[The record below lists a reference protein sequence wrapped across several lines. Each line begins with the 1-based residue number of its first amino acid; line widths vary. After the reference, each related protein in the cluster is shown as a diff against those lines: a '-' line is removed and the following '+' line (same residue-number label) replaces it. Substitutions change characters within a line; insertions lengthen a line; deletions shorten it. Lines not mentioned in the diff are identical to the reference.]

1 MDNKLKSTI
10 SELLIKFCLIF
21 MPVFSKRFFKLYN
34 LILTSYNSVTTEKLF
49 APIRQDL
56 ERVVEIFNQMF
67 YPLEIITKS
76 NILNLENTK
85 EHLKL
90 GIIKNGNEEEYSQ
103 IYALGAD
110 SKYGRD
116 SMTANA
122 LFCDEHTKIPM
133 FGEGKFGQSFLPMMN
148 STSGVLV
155 AFGITS
161 ADPTCVG
168 YNLYI
173 RNGVKKFIASWE
185 KVYDNKMMN
194 STEEGEG
201 YKKASL
207 NFKEMMGE
215 TSTEWLTNYVMTF
228 DVLDGK
234 FMSPKL
240 IRDNNLMRTTLEL
253 PEYMN
258 PEKFVVGG
266 LDLSSNSDRTVL
278 YVGESYEMM
287 DDRWIFETKDILL
300 YNIDRTSIDI
310 DLIVNKTVNYCIS
323 RKLDILLVDATGM
336 QRVVV
341 NAIINQAHK
350 DGCKT
355 QIIPCDFSNSKKMD
369 MFKYLE
375 KCLYSQRCLLPREE
389 YIETN
394 KEVYIMYD
402 EIINLIKE
410 ESDKGNSNIKYYA
423 PKGKTDDII
432 CAMAMANYAT
442 VFTRNMQN
450 RRKEFEIGK
459 HSFIPKLQ
467 KANWHLTETKNTYT
481 PTSIWDIR

>member
-1 MDNKLKSTI
+1 
-10 SELLIKFCLIF
+10 
-21 MPVFSKRFFKLYN
+21 MPIFSKRYFKVYN
-34 LILTSYNSVTTEKLF
+34 LILTSYNSITTEKLF

-56 ERVVEIFNQMF
+56 DRIIEIFNQMF
-67 YPLEIITKS
+67 YPLEVISKS
-76 NILNLENTK
+76 SILNLDNTK

-116 SMTANA
+116 SLTANA
-122 LFCDEHTKIPM
+122 LIADEISKIPM
-133 FGEGKFGQSFLPMMN
+133 FGEGKFGQSFLPMLN
-148 STSGVLV
+148 STSGVLLG
-155 AFGITS
+155 FGITS

-173 RNGVKKFIASWE
+173 KNGVKKFIASWE
-185 KVYDNKMMN
+185 KVYENKMAN

-207 NFKEMMGE
+207 DFKELMGE
-215 TSTEWLTNYVMTF
+215 ASTEWLTNYVMTF

-240 IRDNNLMRTTLEL
+240 LRDNNLLRTVLEL
-253 PEYMN
+253 PDYTN
-258 PEKFVVGG
+258 QFKYIVGG
-266 LDLSSNSDRTVL
+266 LDLSSSSDRTVL
-278 YVGESYEMM
+278 YMGESYEVM
-287 DDRWIFETKDILL
+287 DDRWIFETKDINI

-310 DLIVNKTVNYCIS
+310 DIVVNKTVNYCQS

-336 QRVVV
+336 QKAYV

-350 DGCKT
+350 ENCKT
-355 QIIPCDFSNSKKMD
+355 QIIPFDFSNNKKMN

-375 KCLYSQRCLLPREE
+375 RCLYSQRCLLPKEE
-389 YIETN
+389 YIDKY
-394 KEVYIMYD
+394 KEVALMYD
-402 EIINLIKE
+402 EIVNLIKE
-410 ESDKGNSNIKYYA
+410 EPEKGGGNTKYYA
-423 PKGKTDDII
+423 PKGKTDDIM

-442 VFTRNMQN
+442 ILVRTMQN
-450 RRKEFEIGK
+450 ARKEIEIGK
-459 HSFIPKLQ
+459 YTFIPRLQ
-467 KANWHLTETKNTYT
+467 KAVWTEEEKKEEINYI
-481 PTSIWDIR
+481 PSSIWELMGR